1 MPRIDARK
9 ICLIRTSALGD
20 VVHALAMVNGLRK
33 GYPDAHLTW
42 ILEKIPYEMVMHQPN
57 VDRFIVFNRREGL
70 QAWRNLYREL
80 KSERFDLLLLPQVSF
95 KAGLIS
101 SLVRAEHKLGFDS
114 KRAREMHGWFISL
127 AITEHPTQHVQDH
140 YFEFLDF
147 LEIQNYPIEWNFAFT
162 EEEHR
167 WRKSFFKQFDRPVI
181 SFVVSAAVA
190 EKNWPAERYAAV
202 IDHVD
207 SRFGL
212 QALLLG
218 GPSQKER
225 LIADEIRRL
234 CRCRVAVALEKPI
247 RRTLLQLSGSRLVV
261 SPDTGPLHAAV
272 AMAIPTIGLYGFS
285 DPRRCGP
292 YRSFHDLLINR
303 FADPGEEDS
312 PIRRV
317 TRPGR
322 MERISVGDVVEKI
335 ELALQK
341 YPPAPKI
348 DKLTN
353 CSVQDA

>member
-1 MPRIDARK
+1 MPRINAQK

-57 VDRFIVFNRREGL
+57 VDRFIVFNRREGWR
-70 QAWRNLYREL
+70 AWRDLYRQL
-80 KSERFDLLLLPQVSF
+80 KTERFDLLLLPQVSL

-101 SLVRAEHKLGFDS
+101 ALVRAENKLGFDR
-114 KRAREMHGWFISL
+114 KRARELHGWFTNL
-127 AITEHPTQHVQDH
+127 AIDEHPWQHVQDH
-140 YFEFLDF
+140 YFEFLDY
-147 LEIQNYPIEWNFAFT
+147 LDIQDYPIEWNFAFT
-162 EEEHR
+162 AEERH
-167 WRKSFFKQFDRPVI
+167 WRKTFFKQFDRPVI
-181 SFVVSAAVA
+181 SLIVAAAVA
-190 EKNWPAERYAAV
+190 EKNWPVARYAEV

-207 SRFGL
+207 ARLGL
-212 QALLLG
+212 QPLLLG

-225 LIADEIRRL
+225 RIADEIDRL
-234 CRCRVAVALEKPI
+234 CRCRVAIALEKPI

-272 AMAIPTIGLYGFS
+272 AMGIPTIGLYGFS

-292 YRSFHDLLINR
+292 YRSFQDLLINR
-303 FADPGEEDS
+303 FANRGEEGT

-322 MERISVGDVVEKI
+322 MEKITAGEVIEKI
-335 ELALQK
+335 ELALQT
-341 YPPAPKI
+341 YPSPG
-348 DKLTN
+348 D
-353 CSVQDA
+353 